1 MNNKDEFLF
10 AGTGMNS
17 EEIERVMSA
26 DDKDSRVRELRTC
39 RLRLI
44 GEVHEKQ
51 QELDKLDYL
60 IGCILKQ

>member
-44 GEVHEKQ
+44 GEVHEKK